1 MNQPHQ
7 RTPSRTEDARRLA
20 ATWATPMIVL
30 LAAADLWWNAEDV
43 KTYEV
48 TWAAAACAAL
58 ALRSR
63 FPLTVFLIGVPA
75 TLFTPLMVVPFASLY
90 ALAAASRNRPL
101 LAVCALVSAAADAAP
116 WPLGDY
122 AHDGATRT
130 LVDFAYLIATAAAPV
145 FLGQLVQARQ
155 DAAERLLE
163 VEEARDHE
171 RQLHAQNLLARER
184 AQLAREMHDVVS
196 HQVSLIAVQAGA
208 LQVSTTEPRAKAAA
222 HTIRELSVT
231 TLDELRHM
239 VTLLRMSGGGAS
251 ELAPQPTLADLRRLV
266 DGSGI
271 HSTLTGELPADLPAP
286 VQRTLYRTV
295 QEALTNA
302 RKHAPGSR
310 VTVHL
315 WHDLDHIGVTVTNTP
330 PSRPATP
337 LPGAHLGLI
346 GLRERADLLHGH
358 FDSGPTTEGGFT
370 VSLTLPYAPEAQP
383 SGRRESH
390 PRD

>member
-1 MNQPHQ
+1 MSPADD
-7 RTPSRTEDARRLA
+7 RTPSRADRARRLSV
-20 ATWATPMIVL
+20 TWATPVIVL
-30 LAAADLWWNAEDV
+30 LAVADVWWNAED
-43 KTYEV
+43 TGAYE
-48 TWAAAACAAL
+48 TTCAALACAAL
-58 ALRSR
+58 ALRRR
-63 FPLTVFLIGVPA
+63 FPLTVFLTGVPA
-75 TLFTPLMVVPFASLY
+75 TLFLPLMVVPFASLY
-90 ALAAASRNRPL
+90 ALAATSRSRPL
-101 LAVCALVSAAADAAP
+101 LAACALISATADAAP
-116 WPLGDY
+116 WPLGVY
-122 AHDGATRT
+122 ADDGATRT

-155 DAAERLLE
+155 DAAERLRE

-171 RQLHAQNLLARER
+171 RQLHAQNMLARER

-196 HQVSLIAVQAGA
+196 HQVSLIAIQAGA
-208 LQVSTTEPRAKAAA
+208 LQVSATEPRAKAAA

-239 VTLLRMSGGGAS
+239 VLLLRMFGGDAS

-266 DGSGI
+266 DGSGV
-271 HSTLTGELPADLPAP
+271 HSTLSGELPADLPAP

-310 VTVHL
+310 VTVQL
-315 WHDLDHIGVTVTNTP
+315 WHDRDHIGVTVTNTP

-346 GLRERADLLHGH
+346 GLRERADLLHGR
-358 FDSGPTTEGGFT
+358 FESAPTTEGGFT
-370 VSLTLPYAPEAQP
+370 VRLTLPYGTDA
-383 SGRRESH
+383 
-390 PRD
+390 